1 MDEYRSNILKKS
13 NAEINRLQLLSV
25 FFDEEIIY
33 KIFLRTQVIH
43 QLFVKNDDLEIEKL
57 DLFHLQFTDS
67 VIALLRKIKK
77 SNEKNVALI
86 YDEIDLNEAL
96 IDKMAETLN
105 DKNSFVQDKQKQS
118 LKINQSLRRLYD
130 NLSDLSTDFPFSK
143 NINVFSAK
151 YANEYYF
158 DLTSDQLAKLIN
170 FEGKNVYSNAY
181 ATIER
186 KLMGRLCKFDFRT
199 EFHLGLK
206 SGELIVEIYKFL
218 DNKTFYLFFPGRSLF
233 LLCDLSVFKDI
244 DATNTLSE
252 REKIVQELA
261 YKNDKLKSN
270 AAVLKTA
277 IAKEVQDLLESSYQ
291 KISDISFLNHLN
303 NFDVQSNILKE
314 MLKTDLF

>member
-1 MDEYRSNILKKS
+1 MDEYRLNILKKS
-13 NAEINRLQLLSV
+13 SAEINRLQLLSV
-25 FFDEEIIY
+25 FFDDEIIY

-43 QLFVKNDDLEIEKL
+43 QLFSNNEELEIEKL

-67 VIALLRKIKK
+67 IIALLRKIKK

-96 IDKMAETLN
+96 IDKMAASN
-105 DKNSFVQDKQKQS
+105 DVKSFTTDKQKQA
-118 LKINQSLRRLYD
+118 LKINQSLRRLYN

-143 NINVFSAK
+143 NINAFSAK
-151 YANEYYF
+151 YANDYYF
-158 DLTSDQLAKLIN
+158 DLTADQLAQLID
-170 FEGKNVYSNAY
+170 FQGKNVYSNAY

-186 KLMGRLCKFDFRT
+186 KLMGRLCKYDFRT
-199 EFHLGLK
+199 EFYFGLK
-206 SGELIVEIYKFL
+206 SGELIMEVYKFL
-218 DNKTFYLFFPGRSLF
+218 DSKTYYLFFPSRNLF
-233 LLCDLSVFKDI
+233 LLCDLSVFKDL
-244 DATNTLSE
+244 DTSNTLSE
-252 REKIVQELA
+252 RERIVQELE

-270 AAVLKTA
+270 AAVMKTA
-277 IAKEVQDLLESSYQ
+277 MSTEVQDLLESSYQ

>member
-218 DNKTFYLFFPGRSLF
+218 DNKTFYLFFPGRNLF
-233 LLCDLSVFKDI
+233 LLCDLSVFKDL

>member
-1 MDEYRSNILKKS
+1 MDEYRSNILRKS

-25 FFDEEIIY
+25 FFDDEIIY

-43 QLFVKNDDLEIEKL
+43 QLFANNEDLEIEKL

-86 YDEIDLNEAL
+86 YDEISLNEAL
-96 IDKMAETLN
+96 IDKMAGTLT
-105 DKNSFVQDKQKQS
+105 SQQGFVQDKQKQS
-118 LKINQSLRRLYD
+118 LKVNQSLRRLYN

-151 YANEYYF
+151 YANDYYF
-158 DLTSDQLAKLIN
+158 DLTADQLAKLID
-170 FEGKNVYSNAY
+170 FQGKNVYSNAY
-181 ATIER
+181 ATIEK
-186 KLMGRLCKFDFRT
+186 KLMGRLCKYDFRT
-199 EFHLGLK
+199 EFYLGLK
-206 SGELIVEIYKFL
+206 SGEMIIEVYKFL
-218 DNKTFYLFFPGRSLF
+218 DSQNHFLFFPARNLF
-233 LLCDLSVFKDI
+233 LFCDLSQFKDL
-244 DATNTLSE
+244 DNTNNLSE
-252 REKIVQELA
+252 RERIVQELEF
-261 YKNDKLKSN
+261 KNDKLKGN

-277 IAKEVQDLLESSYQ
+277 MSKEVQDLLESSYQ

-303 NFDVQSNILKE
+303 NFDVQSNILKD

>member
-25 FFDEEIIY
+25 FFDDEIIY

-43 QLFVKNDDLEIEKL
+43 QLFSNNEDLEIEKL

-86 YDEIDLNEAL
+86 YDEINLNEAL
-96 IDKMAETLN
+96 IDKMAGTLN
-105 DKNSFVQDKQKQS
+105 GQQGFVQDKQKQS
-118 LKINQSLRRLYD
+118 LKVNQSLRRLYN

-151 YANEYYF
+151 YANDYYF
-158 DLTSDQLAKLIN
+158 DLTADQLAKLID
-170 FEGKNVYSNAY
+170 FQGKNIYSNAY
-181 ATIER
+181 ATIEK
-186 KLMGRLCKFDFRT
+186 KLMGRLCKYDFRT
-199 EFHLGLK
+199 EFYLGLK
-206 SGELIVEIYKFL
+206 SGEMIIEVYKFL
-218 DNKTFYLFFPGRSLF
+218 DSQNYFLFFPARNLF
-233 LLCDLSVFKDI
+233 LFCDLSQFKDM
-244 DATNTLSE
+244 DTTNSLSE
-252 REKIVQELA
+252 RERIVQELEF
-261 YKNDKLKSN
+261 KNDKLKGN

-277 IAKEVQDLLESSYQ
+277 MSKEVQDLLESSYQ

-303 NFDVQSNILKE
+303 NFDVQSNILKD

>member
-25 FFDEEIIY
+25 FFDDEIIY

-43 QLFVKNDDLEIEKL
+43 QLFSNNEDLEIEKL

-86 YDEIDLNEAL
+86 YYEINLNEAL
-96 IDKMAETLN
+96 IDKMAGTLN
-105 DKNSFVQDKQKQS
+105 GQQGFVQDKQKQS
-118 LKINQSLRRLYD
+118 LKVNQSLRRLYN

-151 YANEYYF
+151 YANDYYF
-158 DLTSDQLAKLIN
+158 DLTADQLAKLID
-170 FEGKNVYSNAY
+170 FQGKNIYSNAY
-181 ATIER
+181 ATIEK
-186 KLMGRLCKFDFRT
+186 KLMGRLCKYDFRT
-199 EFHLGLK
+199 EFYLGLK
-206 SGELIVEIYKFL
+206 SGEMIIEVYKFL
-218 DNKTFYLFFPGRSLF
+218 DSQNYFLFFPARNLF
-233 LLCDLSVFKDI
+233 LFCDLSQFKDL
-244 DATNTLSE
+244 DTTNNLSE
-252 REKIVQELA
+252 RERIVQELEF
-261 YKNDKLKSN
+261 KNDKLKGN

-277 IAKEVQDLLESSYQ
+277 MSKEVQDLLESSYQ

-303 NFDVQSNILKE
+303 NFDVQSNILKD

>member
-25 FFDEEIIY
+25 FFDDEIIY

-43 QLFVKNDDLEIEKL
+43 QLFSNNEDLEIEKL

-86 YDEIDLNEAL
+86 YDEINLNEAL
-96 IDKMAETLN
+96 IDKMAGTLTGQQG
-105 DKNSFVQDKQKQS
+105 FVQDKQKQS
-118 LKINQSLRRLYD
+118 LKVNQSLRRLYN

-151 YANEYYF
+151 YANDYYF
-158 DLTSDQLAKLIN
+158 DLTADQLAKLID
-170 FEGKNVYSNAY
+170 FQGKNIYSNAY
-181 ATIER
+181 ATIEK
-186 KLMGRLCKFDFRT
+186 KLMGRLCKYDFRT
-199 EFHLGLK
+199 EFYLGLK
-206 SGELIVEIYKFL
+206 SGEMIIEVYKFL
-218 DNKTFYLFFPGRSLF
+218 DSQNYFLFFPARNLF
-233 LLCDLSVFKDI
+233 LFCDLSQFKDM
-244 DATNTLSE
+244 DTTNNLSE
-252 REKIVQELA
+252 RERIVQELEF
-261 YKNDKLKSN
+261 KNDKLKGN

-277 IAKEVQDLLESSYQ
+277 MSKDVQDLLESSYQ

-303 NFDVQSNILKE
+303 NFDVQSNILKD

>member
-25 FFDEEIIY
+25 FFDDEIIY

-43 QLFVKNDDLEIEKL
+43 QLFSNNEDLEIEKL

-86 YDEIDLNEAL
+86 YDEINLNEAL
-96 IDKMAETLN
+96 IDKMAGTLTGQQG
-105 DKNSFVQDKQKQS
+105 FVQDKQKQS
-118 LKINQSLRRLYD
+118 LKVNQSLRRLYN

-151 YANEYYF
+151 YANDYYF
-158 DLTSDQLAKLIN
+158 DLTADQLAKLID
-170 FEGKNVYSNAY
+170 FQGKNIYSNAY
-181 ATIER
+181 ATIEK
-186 KLMGRLCKFDFRT
+186 KLMGRLCKYDFRT
-199 EFHLGLK
+199 EFYLGLK
-206 SGELIVEIYKFL
+206 SGEMIIEVYKFL
-218 DNKTFYLFFPGRSLF
+218 DSQNYFLFFPARNLF
-233 LLCDLSVFKDI
+233 LFCDLSQFKDL
-244 DATNTLSE
+244 DTTNNLSE
-252 REKIVQELA
+252 RERIVQELEF
-261 YKNDKLKSN
+261 KNDKLKGN

-277 IAKEVQDLLESSYQ
+277 MSKEVQDLLESSYQ

-303 NFDVQSNILKE
+303 NFDAQSNILKD

>member
-1 MDEYRSNILKKS
+1 MDEYRSNILRKS

-25 FFDEEIIY
+25 FFDDEIIY

-43 QLFVKNDDLEIEKL
+43 QLFANNEDLEIEKL

-86 YDEIDLNEAL
+86 YDEISLNEAL
-96 IDKMAETLN
+96 IDKMAGTLT
-105 DKNSFVQDKQKQS
+105 SQQGFVQDKQKQS
-118 LKINQSLRRLYD
+118 LKVNQSLRRLYN

-151 YANEYYF
+151 YANDYYF
-158 DLTSDQLAKLIN
+158 DLTADQLAKLID
-170 FEGKNVYSNAY
+170 FQGKNVYSNAY
-181 ATIER
+181 ATIEK
-186 KLMGRLCKFDFRT
+186 KLMGRLCKYDFRT
-199 EFHLGLK
+199 EFYLGLK
-206 SGELIVEIYKFL
+206 SGEMIIEVYKFL
-218 DNKTFYLFFPGRSLF
+218 DSQNHFLFFPARNLF
-233 LLCDLSVFKDI
+233 LFCDLSQFKDL
-244 DATNTLSE
+244 DTTNNLSE
-252 REKIVQELA
+252 RERIVQELEF
-261 YKNDKLKSN
+261 KNDKLKGN

-277 IAKEVQDLLESSYQ
+277 MSKEVQDLLESSYQ

-303 NFDVQSNILKE
+303 NFDVQSNILKD

>member
-25 FFDEEIIY
+25 FFDDEIIY

-43 QLFVKNDDLEIEKL
+43 QLFSNNEDLEIEKL

-86 YDEIDLNEAL
+86 YDEINLNEAL
-96 IDKMAETLN
+96 IDKMAGTLN
-105 DKNSFVQDKQKQS
+105 GQQGFVQDKQKQS
-118 LKINQSLRRLYD
+118 LKVNQSLRRLYN

-151 YANEYYF
+151 YANDYYF
-158 DLTSDQLAKLIN
+158 DLTADQLAKLID
-170 FEGKNVYSNAY
+170 FQGKNIYSNAY
-181 ATIER
+181 ATIEK
-186 KLMGRLCKFDFRT
+186 KLMGRLCKYDFRT
-199 EFHLGLK
+199 EFYLGLK
-206 SGELIVEIYKFL
+206 SGEMIIEVYKFL
-218 DNKTFYLFFPGRSLF
+218 DSQNYFLFFPARNLF
-233 LLCDLSVFKDI
+233 LFCDLSQFKDL
-244 DATNTLSE
+244 DTTNNLSE
-252 REKIVQELA
+252 RERIVQELEF
-261 YKNDKLKSN
+261 KNDKLKGN

-277 IAKEVQDLLESSYQ
+277 MSKEVQDLLESSYQ

-303 NFDVQSNILKE
+303 NFDVQSNILKD

>member
-1 MDEYRSNILKKS
+1 MDEYRLNILKKS
-13 NAEINRLQLLSV
+13 SAEINRLQLLSV
-25 FFDEEIIY
+25 FFDDEIIY

-43 QLFVKNDDLEIEKL
+43 QLFTNNEELEIEKL

-67 VIALLRKIKK
+67 IIALLRKIKK

-96 IDKMAETLN
+96 IDKMTSASN
-105 DKNSFVQDKQKQS
+105 DQKGFTQDKQKQA
-118 LKINQSLRRLYD
+118 LKINQSLRRLYN

-151 YANEYYF
+151 YANDYYF
-158 DLTSDQLAKLIN
+158 DLTADQLAQLIN
-170 FEGKNVYSNAY
+170 FQGKNVYSNAY

-186 KLMGRLCKFDFRT
+186 KLMGRLCKYDFRT
-199 EFHLGLK
+199 EFYLGLK
-206 SGELIVEIYKFL
+206 SGELIMEVYKFL
-218 DNKTFYLFFPGRSLF
+218 DSKAYYLFFPSRNLF
-233 LLCDLSVFKDI
+233 LLCDLSVFKDL
-244 DATNTLSE
+244 DTTNTLSE
-252 REKIVQELA
+252 RERIVQELE

-270 AAVLKTA
+270 AAVMKTA
-277 IAKEVQDLLESSYQ
+277 MSKEVQDLLESSYQ

>member
-25 FFDEEIIY
+25 FFDDEIIY

-43 QLFVKNDDLEIEKL
+43 QLFSNNEDLEIEKL

-86 YDEIDLNEAL
+86 YDEINLNEAL
-96 IDKMAETLN
+96 IDKMAGTLN
-105 DKNSFVQDKQKQS
+105 GQQGFVQDKQKQS
-118 LKINQSLRRLYD
+118 LKVNQSLRRLYN

-151 YANEYYF
+151 YANDYYF
-158 DLTSDQLAKLIN
+158 DLTADQLAKLID
-170 FEGKNVYSNAY
+170 FQGKNIYSNAY
-181 ATIER
+181 ATIEK
-186 KLMGRLCKFDFRT
+186 KLMGRLCKYDFRT

-206 SGELIVEIYKFL
+206 SGEMIIEVYKFL
-218 DNKTFYLFFPGRSLF
+218 DSQNYFLFFPARNLF
-233 LLCDLSVFKDI
+233 LFCDLSQFKDL
-244 DATNTLSE
+244 DTTNNLSE
-252 REKIVQELA
+252 RERIVQELEF
-261 YKNDKLKSN
+261 KNDKLKGN

-277 IAKEVQDLLESSYQ
+277 MSKEVQDLLESSYQ

-303 NFDVQSNILKE
+303 NFDVQSNILKD

>member
-1 MDEYRSNILKKS
+1 MDEYRLNILKKS
-13 NAEINRLQLLSV
+13 SAEINRLQLLSV
-25 FFDEEIIY
+25 FFDDEIIY

-43 QLFVKNDDLEIEKL
+43 QLFSNNEELEIEKL

-67 VIALLRKIKK
+67 IIALLRKIKK

-96 IDKMAETLN
+96 IDKMAASN
-105 DKNSFVQDKQKQS
+105 DVKSFTTDKQKQA
-118 LKINQSLRRLYD
+118 LKINQSLRRLYN

-143 NINVFSAK
+143 NINAFSAK
-151 YANEYYF
+151 YANDYYF
-158 DLTSDQLAKLIN
+158 DLTADQLAQLID
-170 FEGKNVYSNAY
+170 FQGKNVYSNAY

-186 KLMGRLCKFDFRT
+186 KLMGRLCKYDFRT
-199 EFHLGLK
+199 EFYLGLK
-206 SGELIVEIYKFL
+206 SGELIMEVYKFL
-218 DNKTFYLFFPGRSLF
+218 DSKTYYLFFPSRNLF
-233 LLCDLSVFKDI
+233 LLCDLSVFKDL
-244 DATNTLSE
+244 DTSNTLSE
-252 REKIVQELA
+252 RERIVQELE

-270 AAVLKTA
+270 AAVMKTA
-277 IAKEVQDLLESSYQ
+277 MSTEVQDLLESSYQ

>member
-1 MDEYRSNILKKS
+1 MDEYRSNILRKS

-25 FFDEEIIY
+25 FFDDEIIY

-43 QLFVKNDDLEIEKL
+43 QLFANNEDLEIEKL

-86 YDEIDLNEAL
+86 YDEISLNEAL
-96 IDKMAETLN
+96 IDKMAGMLT
-105 DKNSFVQDKQKQS
+105 SQQGFVQDKQKQS
-118 LKINQSLRRLYD
+118 LKVNQSLRRLYN

-151 YANEYYF
+151 YANDYYF
-158 DLTSDQLAKLIN
+158 DLTADQLAKLID
-170 FEGKNVYSNAY
+170 FQGKNVYSNAY
-181 ATIER
+181 ATIEK
-186 KLMGRLCKFDFRT
+186 KLMGRLCKYDFRT
-199 EFHLGLK
+199 EFYLGLK
-206 SGELIVEIYKFL
+206 SGEMIIEVYKFL
-218 DNKTFYLFFPGRSLF
+218 DSQNHFLFFPARNLF
-233 LLCDLSVFKDI
+233 LFCDLSQFKDL
-244 DATNTLSE
+244 DTTNNLSE
-252 REKIVQELA
+252 RERIVQELEF
-261 YKNDKLKSN
+261 KNDKLKGN

-277 IAKEVQDLLESSYQ
+277 MSKEVQDLLESSYQ

-303 NFDVQSNILKE
+303 NFDVQSNILKD